1 MSELT
6 TVAGQMKLDGSHA
19 NSAGLEGGDYE
30 MMVSG
35 CLVRRR
41 KGEGILC

>member
-19 NSAGLEGGDYE
+19 NAAGLEGGDYE
-30 MMVSG
+30 MMVSPKPHG
-35 CLVRRR
+35 MSFP
-41 KGEGILC
+41 